1 MNVAQRRADSHAGL
15 IYHDGVIA
23 EAVELLD
30 SAEMAG
36 LGVALREGL
45 RRYLVDRIE
54 TGGFLRCCLENDFAG
69 AVSRADPSL
78 WLVQLKLIGQ
88 LLNNGFPA
96 MAWGSPDKVAAW
108 LEGAGT
114 EDA

>member
-15 IYHDGVIA
+15 IA
-23 EAVELLD
+23 EALDMLD
-30 SAEMAG
+30 SPEMAG

-69 AVSRADPSL
+69 AVSRAYPSL

-96 MAWGSPDKVAAW
+96 IAWGSRESVAAW
-108 LEGAGT
+108 LAEGQEQET
-114 EDA
+114 TR